1 MGKITGGFLTTFVSC
16 VTICMSAAAQEDSL
30 KVEERRDSITEARIT
45 AEKYA
50 EEASGSRTGHRPPA
64 YEAWKERCLQHIL
77 DKLETVRP
85 HIRADMEF
93 CLASS
98 PLTIRDF
105 YGTKEGAL
113 YGYNRDCKNMA
124 LSQLPIAT
132 KVRNLL
138 LTGQNINLHGICG
151 VPLTAIET
159 AECIVGNGNI
169 VKKIN
174 EEYDRRK
181 QI

>member
-1 MGKITGGFLTTFVSC
+1 MHTYRTHTCAALRKEDAGKQVRLSGWIHSKRDHGNLLFIDLRDHYGLTQC
-16 VTICMSAAAQEDSL
+16 VVDTSSPCFA
-30 KVEERRDSITEARIT
+30 
-45 AEKYA
+45 
-50 EEASGSRTGHRPPA
+50 
-64 YEAWKERCLQHIL
+64 
-77 DKLETVRP
+77 KLEKIRP
-85 HIRADMEF
+85 GIRADIDF
-93 CLASS
+93 CFASS

-124 LSQLPIAT
+124 LSQLPVAT

-159 AECIVGNGNI
+159 VESIVGRGSI

-174 EEYDRRK
+174 EEYDRRNE
-181 QI
+181 I